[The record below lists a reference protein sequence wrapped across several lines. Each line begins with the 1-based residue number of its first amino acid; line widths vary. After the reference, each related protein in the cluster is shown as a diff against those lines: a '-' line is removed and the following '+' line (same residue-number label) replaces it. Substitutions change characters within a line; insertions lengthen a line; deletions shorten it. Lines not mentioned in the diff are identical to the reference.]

1 MKVRPL
7 NSEVEYRHFVA
18 ELVPTAIWKCSPE
31 LIAALDSR
39 LGEPVDTYVNGSQ
52 VWIRDDGP
60 SGATIEWRLH
70 PVASYTRP
78 KGFTTYNVFS
88 RIALQCARAAHVAEP
103 SEPAVAGES
112 TVEPNVAAEPAV
124 VADMVSGDE
133 TPSSAIDAELPTDEA
148 AATSEAPYP
157 TIDPATL
164 WDGLEVFPAYVDDQI
179 PVAALRSYAIGLLG
193 REPDACGIVDHESVG
208 NAWEHSQGQRSV
220 IADLL
225 ADLEKRLATG

>member
-1 MKVRPL
+1 VE
-7 NSEVEYRHFVA
+7 SEVEYVRFVA

-88 RIALQCARAAHVAEP
+88 RIALQCSRAAEL
-103 SEPAVAGES
+103 SESTEPAESNETNAVHGEEAQASTEDTAVPTGETVAPTS
-112 TVEPNVAAEPAV
+112 
-124 VADMVSGDE
+124 
-133 TPSSAIDAELPTDEA
+133 DAP
-148 AATSEAPYP
+148 PP
-157 TIDPATL
+157 RIDPATL

-193 REPDACGIVDHESVG
+193 CEPDACGVVDHESVG

-225 ADLEKRLATG
+225 ADLDKRLASG